1 MLNKNSLEIQEIDN
15 TIAKVTEIAPMPGGL
30 TEAES
35 TELKQLLIQQR
46 NELITNSDK
55 IKETLINNLPPG
67 S

>member
-1 MLNKNSLEIQEIDN
+1 
-15 TIAKVTEIAPMPGGL
+15 MPGGL